1 MITWLNEV
9 AYNTDQRCANAGRA
23 SANFETPSNLHSRT
37 DDLNQVLAIIPARG
51 GSKGIK
57 RKNLVDI
64 LGKPLVVHSIEHALA
79 SRCITRTIVSTEDE
93 EIAEVSRAAG
103 AEVPFMRP
111 DILAGDTVLD
121 LPVFQHV
128 LEELRQSEGYRPD
141 LVVHLRPTSP
151 LRKHSWIDAAV
162 ELLLG
167 NPEADSVRSV
177 SAPAQHPYRVFRID
191 ARGYLDPI
199 MKLEHPTPY
208 LLRRQELPP
217 MYYYNC
223 VIDVTRPTTIENA
236 HSMTGANIL
245 PFIMNAEEAID
256 VDSPRDLA
264 IARILME
271 TKV

>member
-1 MITWLNEV
+1 MI
-9 AYNTDQRCANAGRA
+9 
-23 SANFETPSNLHSRT
+23 
-37 DDLNQVLAIIPARG
+37 DLRQVLAVIPARG

-57 RKNLVDI
+57 RKNLVPI
-64 LGKPLVVHSIEHALA
+64 LGRPLVVHSIEHALA
-79 SRCITRTIVSTEDE
+79 SKCVTRTIVSTEDD

-128 LEELRQSEGYRPD
+128 LEELRQREGYTPD

-162 ELLLG
+162 ELLSA

-191 ARGYLDPI
+191 PNGYLDPI

-223 VIDVTRPTTIENA
+223 VIDVTRPSTIGNK

-245 PFIMNAEEAID
+245 PFIMNADEAID

-271 TKV
+271 SKA